1 MIEIRYTITPAE
13 YQEANSLLMKNS
25 GLRRKL
31 TYSFV
36 TWLGPLLGALM
47 VASAVIVSTWAE
59 PDYTSG
65 FVLLVCGLYFLSL
78 PWLCRRMMRR
88 RHRMQRLSTEI
99 ILTAGNEGIQ
109 IQRANGEAETRYRW
123 PAFQKQVESQAMFVL
138 FPNMLV
144 FLPIPKRAMTSEQQQ
159 ELRALIAAHLPGS
172 SSPSAAQ
179 PAVS

>member
-25 GLRRKL
+25 GRRRKL
-31 TYSFV
+31 IYSFV

-47 VASAVIVSTWAE
+47 VAFAVIVSAWAQ

-78 PWLCRRMMRR
+78 PWLHHRMMRR

-123 PAFQKQVESQAMFVL
+123 PAFQKQVESRAMFAL
-138 FPNMLV
+138 FPNMLL
-144 FLPIPKRAMTSEQQQ
+144 FLPIPKRAMTEQQQQ

-172 SSPSAAQ
+172 SSPPAAQ
-179 PAVS
+179 PALS